1 MRLAAPEVFMMSAPN
16 PTSNNTTIRYR
27 VESRS
32 MINIEV
38 YDAAGNKLTVLV
50 NQTQDPGSYSVMFN
64 AASLPSGVYMI
75 KAVSNG
81 VVKQALRV
89 VKN

>member
-1 MRLAAPEVFMMSAPN
+1 MRLAAPEVFMMSSPN

-27 VESRS
+27 VETRS
-32 MINIEV
+32 QVNIEV

-50 NQTQDPGSYSVMFN
+50 NQTVEPGSYSVLFN
-64 AASLPSGVYMI
+64 TTSLPSGIYMV

-81 VVKQALRV
+81 VVKQALRI